1 MSDRLS
7 SDLLTAPKG
16 LQLLDLISQRRTAD
30 LSDEDLG
37 GLLHELN
44 VHVTRYR
51 GDYEP
56 YVEALKSRAQQLHG
70 VAEWLARRMANWWDN
85 LDRQQQIWVGR
96 SIEAPSENRLQVDL
110 SPFGSQTPKPKR
122 ALWTSTYVPG
132 VVSPWLLAPE
142 GQFSGPY
149 YVWAVAATNAA
160 RVLEI
165 QSRDAWSALACS
177 YPRAQAGY
185 THRTTAH
192 RPQSAARLDPDWSDV
207 ARDWDAVHLSIGGWL
222 TAEDVPYEVDRRT
235 TELRGWEMEST
246 VWFRWS
252 FSSVERMETLETDGT
267 RGSRL

>member
-16 LQLLDLISQRRTAD
+16 LQLLDLISQRRTPD

-44 VHVTRYR
+44 VHVTRFR

-56 YVEALKSRAQQLHG
+56 YVEALNSRAQRLQGL
-70 VAEWLARRMANWWDN
+70 AEWLARRMPNWWDN
-85 LDRQQQIWVGR
+85 LDRQHQIWVGR
-96 SIEAPSENRLQVDL
+96 STEAPSENRLQVDL
-110 SPFGSQTPKPKR
+110 SPFGAQTPKPKR
-122 ALWTSTYVPG
+122 AFWTSTYVSG

-142 GQFSGPY
+142 GQLSGPY
-149 YVWAVAATNAA
+149 CVWAVAATNAA
-160 RVLEI
+160 RVFEI
-165 QSRDAWSALACS
+165 QSRGAWSALARS

-185 THRTTAH
+185 THTTTAH
-192 RPQSAARLDPDWSDV
+192 RPQRSARLDPDWSDV
-207 ARDWDAVHLSIGGWL
+207 ARDWDAVHLSTGGWL

-235 TELRGWEMEST
+235 SELRGWELEST

-252 FSSVERMETLETDGT
+252 FSSVERMETASPTG
-267 RGSRL
+267 R